1 MSQTT
6 FNHVL
11 KQTEL
16 LNITEQMELVIHLL
30 QQLKHQQNI
39 YNISQPSENII
50 KTQSAL
56 TICQQAGT
64 RSKTDIDNS
73 IKKEREAWD
82 K

>member
-39 YNISQPSENII
+39 HNISQRSENII

-56 TICQQAGT
+56 NICRQAGT
-64 RSKTDIDNS
+64 HSKTDIDNS
-73 IKKEREAWD
+73 INKEREAWD